1 MKKNDPDYVFDGET
15 YTDQEINILA
25 DWCESLTI
33 AQLMFIKDMYMAT
46 LQARAQEIGQVY
58 EH

>member
-1 MKKNDPDYVFDGET
+1 MKPKEPVYEGET
-15 YTDQEINILA
+15 YTDEDINILA

-33 AQLMFIKDMYMAT
+33 AQLMFIKDMYQST
-46 LQARAQEIGQVY
+46 LQARANEIGQVY